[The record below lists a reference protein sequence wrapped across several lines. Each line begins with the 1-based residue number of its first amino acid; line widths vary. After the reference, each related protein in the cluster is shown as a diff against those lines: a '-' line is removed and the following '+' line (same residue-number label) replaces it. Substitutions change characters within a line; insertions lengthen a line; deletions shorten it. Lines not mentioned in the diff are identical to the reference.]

1 MKMFERHIKGRELED
16 AFLAVKTFL
25 KYRTSAFELSKITG
39 LTEVRVREILT
50 DRDLLVSFFPKK
62 GSLIADLV
70 QNTWQKLEQEEIPL
84 INDLDL
90 TSFSDIESK
99 QYKFL
104 AHLIL
109 TFRLHLLPVADL
121 MHQDPEL
128 IYQKLEAYNPELKR
142 GLEFLFK
149 YDEEDDKIALKR
161 FSKFY
166 IAYQNAQK
174 NNNKVII
181 NLMHDFIFDSEFNN
195 LIKGEKP
202 LSQFTFY
209 DLANVLNYDLKY
221 AFRFKDFSQILN
233 TNAPTISEKLKY
245 FYVNKPE
252 LMYRYKKLVEFNRSS
267 SRSKGDTSE

>member
-84 INDLDL
+84 INNLDL

-109 TFRLHLLPVADL
+109 TFRLHLLPVANL
-121 MHQDPEL
+121 MHEDPEL

-149 YDEEDDKIALKR
+149 CDEEDDKIALKR

-166 IAYQNAQK
+166 LAYQNAQK

-202 LSQFTFY
+202 LSQFNFY

>member
-84 INDLDL
+84 INNLDL

-149 YDEEDDKIALKR
+149 YDEEEEKIALKR

-202 LSQFTFY
+202 LSQFNFY

-252 LMYRYKKLVEFNRSS
+252 LMYRYKKLIEFNRSS

>member
-1 MKMFERHIKGRELED
+1 MFERHIKGRELED